1 MTSPTSQSR
10 VPKACDPCNRRK
22 VRCNGQQ
29 RCQQC
34 EHLDLHCTY
43 TENRSSR
50 SRKHA
55 LRRGTVIS
63 KYKNGSNN
71 SNSNAVPNGKTTA
84 LTPLLS
90 SPAPLAPKPSPRLPA
105 TYFESL
111 LPDYMSYVY
120 PFSPII
126 TDSEV
131 RHSIRKMDTER
142 EHAAFVYAF
151 TAVTLDLTRSSHSHW
166 HSTETISKS
175 NSNSNSPASASTP
188 ISTLI
193 TDLMRQSVES
203 QQPLVIGLRPTI
215 LRATTSI
222 FIQMCAMSL
231 GHYDLGFFYLREA
244 ISMIHMLRIND
255 KPTQSTLNLSE
266 RARRQR
272 LYWQC
277 FIHERFMSIVYF
289 SPVTLPPHSQYPE
302 DDPTVEPGIQ
312 QGWTQ
317 VIKTFC
323 MLDASFISLWIGDR
337 SQVSAEWVE
346 KKHRELGDE
355 LWEVEVSALS
365 ELQQADLVVTRQW
378 MRTLLWQMAMSNCLL
393 SSHASCPSLE
403 LEMPLRLSVQLRRFL
418 TRISQ
423 NMIRVHGASMI
434 SKLLEIVNT
443 IADVV
448 IHVPQATEEETRC
461 RIDDIVF
468 LQEIVLSFDNLQ
480 GTPKDILLDKFRLI
494 RGRFSH
500 IEVAMQLAG

>member
-1 MTSPTSQSR
+1 MTSPTGPTQSR

-34 EHLDLHCTY
+34 LHLDLLCTY
-43 TENRSSR
+43 TENRLSR
-50 SRKHA
+50 SRKHS
-55 LRRGTVIS
+55 LRRGAVIS
-63 KYKNGSNN
+63 KYKNSSNN
-71 SNSNAVPNGKTTA
+71 DTISKTT

-90 SPAPLAPKPSPRLPA
+90 PPLAPKPSPSSLSRSS

-131 RHSIRKMDTER
+131 RQSIQKMDTER
-142 EHAAFVYAF
+142 EHAAFIYAF
-151 TAVTLDLTRSSHSHW
+151 TAVTLDLTRSSHSNCA
-166 HSTETISKS
+166 K
-175 NSNSNSPASASTP
+175 PASGPTSAPNSTQ
-188 ISTLI
+188 I

-203 QQPLVIGLRPTI
+203 QQPLVIGCRPSI

-244 ISMIHMLRIND
+244 ISMIHMLRISD
-255 KPTQSTLNLSE
+255 KTAQSALSRPE

-289 SPVTLPPHSQYPE
+289 TPVTLPPHSQYPE
-302 DDPTVEPGIQ
+302 EDETVEAGIQ

-323 MLDASFISLWIGDR
+323 MLDAAFISLWIGDR

-346 KKHRELGDE
+346 GKHKELDDGV
-355 LWEVEVSALS
+355 WEVEVSALS

-418 TRISQ
+418 TKISQ
-423 NMIRVHGASMI
+423 NVIRVHGSAMI

-448 IHVPQATEEETRC
+448 IHVPQATEEEIRC

-468 LQEIVLSFDNLQ
+468 LQGIVLSFHNLQ
-480 GTPKDILLDKFRLI
+480 VMPKDILLDKFRLI
-494 RGRFSH
+494 RGRFPH
-500 IEVAMQLAG
+500 IEVAMQLAI

>member
-1 MTSPTSQSR
+1 MASAHTQSR

-34 EHLDLHCTY
+34 EHLDLLCTY
-43 TENRSSR
+43 TENRLLR
-50 SRKHA
+50 SRKHSV
-55 LRRGTVIS
+55 RRGAVIS
-63 KYKNGSNN
+63 KYKS
-71 SNSNAVPNGKTTA
+71 ADTKHTTQ
-84 LTPLLS
+84 TPHLS
-90 SPAPLAPKPSPRLPA
+90 PPAPSASLQLP
-105 TYFESL
+105 TSYYESL
-111 LPDYMSYVY
+111 LPAYMSYVY

-126 TDSEV
+126 TESEV
-131 RHSIRKMDTER
+131 RTSISKMSTER
-142 EHAAFVYAF
+142 EHAAFIYAF
-151 TAVTLDLTRSSHSHW
+151 TAVTLDLTRSSQR
-166 HSTETISKS
+166 TKS
-175 NSNSNSPASASTP
+175 SPQSASTQ
-188 ISTLI
+188 I
-193 TDLMRQSVES
+193 TELMRQSVET
-203 QQPLVIGLRPTI
+203 QQPLVIGFRPSI

-231 GHYDLGFFYLREA
+231 GHYDLGFFHLREA
-244 ISMIHMLRIND
+244 ISMIQMLRIGD
-255 KPTQSTLNLSE
+255 KTVNAGLSTAE

-277 FIHERFMSIVYF
+277 FIHERFMSIVNF

-302 DDPTVEPGIQ
+302 EDAFVGADIQ

-337 SQVSAEWVE
+337 TQVTASWVE
-346 KKHRELGDE
+346 RKHRELDDE

-365 ELQQADLVVTRQW
+365 ELQQADLVITRQW

-403 LEMPLRLSVQLRRFL
+403 LEMPLRLSSQLRQFL
-418 TRISQ
+418 TKISQ
-423 NMIRVHGASMI
+423 NTIRVHGSSMI

-448 IHVPQATEEETRC
+448 IHVPQATREETTS

-468 LQEIVLSFDNLQ
+468 MQGVVLPFNNLQ
-480 GTPKDILLDKFRLI
+480 VMSKDILLDKFRLI
-494 RGRFSH
+494 RGRFPH
-500 IEVAMQLAG
+500 IEVAMQLAV

>member
-1 MTSPTSQSR
+1 MASPTSQSR

-34 EHLDLHCTY
+34 EHLDLLCTY

-50 SRKHA
+50 SRKHS
-55 LRRGTVIS
+55 LRRGAVIS
-63 KYKNGSNN
+63 KYKSSNTL
-71 SNSNAVPNGKTTA
+71 PKTTA

-90 SPAPLAPKPSPRLPA
+90 PPLAPTASCQLPA
-105 TYFESL
+105 SYFESL
-111 LPDYMSYVY
+111 LPDYMTYVY

-126 TDSEV
+126 TDAEV
-131 RHSIRKMDTER
+131 RLSIQKMDSEK
-142 EHAAFVYAF
+142 EHAAFIYAF
-151 TAVTLDLTRSSHSHW
+151 TAVTLDLTRSSHSATTNPNNAPT
-166 HSTETISKS
+166 STQ
-175 NSNSNSPASASTP
+175 
-188 ISTLI
+188 I
-193 TDLMRQSVES
+193 TDLMRQSVET
-203 QQPLVIGLRPTI
+203 QQPLVIGFRPSI

-244 ISMIHMLRIND
+244 ISMIQILRICD
-255 KPTQSTLNLSE
+255 QTVQAGLNIAE

-289 SPVTLPPHSQYPE
+289 SPVTLPPHTQYPE
-302 DDPTVEPGIQ
+302 EDTTTASMSTGIQ

-337 SQVSAEWVE
+337 SQVTASWVE
-346 KKHRELGDE
+346 RKHRELDDE

-365 ELQQADLVVTRQW
+365 ELQQADLVITRQW

-403 LEMPLRLSVQLRRFL
+403 LDMPLRLSSQLRQFL
-418 TRISQ
+418 TKISQ
-423 NMIRVHGASMI
+423 NMIRVHGSSMI

-448 IHVPQATEEETRC
+448 IHVPQATTEETTS

-468 LQEIVLSFDNLQ
+468 MQGVVLSFHHLQ
-480 GTPKDILLDKFRLI
+480 VMSKDILLDKFRLI
-494 RGRFSH
+494 RGRFPH
-500 IEVAMQLAG
+500 IEVAMQLAV

>member
-1 MTSPTSQSR
+1 MASEHTQPR

-34 EHLDLHCTY
+34 EHLDLLCTY
-43 TENRSSR
+43 TENRLLR
-50 SRKHA
+50 SRKNV
-55 LRRGTVIS
+55 RRGAVIS
-63 KYKNGSNN
+63 KYKS
-71 SNSNAVPNGKTTA
+71 ADTKPTT
-84 LTPLLS
+84 LTPHLS
-90 SPAPLAPKPSPRLPA
+90 TPAPPALLQLP
-105 TYFESL
+105 TSYYESL
-111 LPDYMSYVY
+111 LPAYMSYVY

-126 TDSEV
+126 TESEV
-131 RHSIRKMDTER
+131 RTSISKMSTER
-142 EHAAFVYAF
+142 EHAAFIYAF
-151 TAVTLDLTRSSHSHW
+151 TAVTLDLTRSSQTTK
-166 HSTETISKS
+166 STPQS
-175 NSNSNSPASASTP
+175 ASAQVTE
-188 ISTLI
+188 
-193 TDLMRQSVES
+193 LMRQSVET
-203 QQPLVIGLRPTI
+203 QQPLVIGFRPSI

-231 GHYDLGFFYLREA
+231 GHYDLGFFHLREA
-244 ISMIHMLRIND
+244 ISMIQMLRIGD
-255 KPTQSTLNLSE
+255 KTVNAGLSTAE

-277 FIHERFMSIVYF
+277 FIHERFMSIVNF

-302 DDPTVEPGIQ
+302 EDTFVGADIQ

-337 SQVSAEWVE
+337 TQVTASWVE
-346 KKHRELGDE
+346 RKHRELDDE

-365 ELQQADLVVTRQW
+365 ELQQADLVITRQW

-403 LEMPLRLSVQLRRFL
+403 LEMPLRLSSQLRQFL
-418 TRISQ
+418 TKISE
-423 NMIRVHGASMI
+423 NTIRVHGSSMI

-448 IHVPQATEEETRC
+448 IHVPQATREETTS

-468 LQEIVLSFDNLQ
+468 MQGVVLPFNNLQ
-480 GTPKDILLDKFRLI
+480 VMSKDILLDKFRLI
-494 RGRFSH
+494 RGRFPH
-500 IEVAMQLAG
+500 IEVAMQLAV

>member
-1 MTSPTSQSR
+1 MASPTSHR

-34 EHLDLHCTY
+34 EHLDLLCTY
-43 TENRSSR
+43 TENRSLR
-50 SRKHA
+50 SRKHS
-55 LRRGTVIS
+55 LRRGAVIS
-63 KYKNGSNN
+63 KYKNNTKAN
-71 SNSNAVPNGKTTA
+71 A
-84 LTPLLS
+84 LTPLL
-90 SPAPLAPKPSPRLPA
+90 PPLAPTASLQLP
-105 TYFESL
+105 TSYFESL
-111 LPDYMSYVY
+111 IPAYMTYVY

-126 TDSEV
+126 TDEEV
-131 RHSIRKMDTER
+131 HISMTKMNER
-142 EHAAFVYAF
+142 EHAAFIYAF
-151 TAVTLDLTRSSHSHW
+151 TAVTLDITRSSQPTKS
-166 HSTETISKS
+166 STS
-175 NSNSNSPASASTP
+175 SASTQ
-188 ISTLI
+188 I
-193 TDLMRQSVES
+193 TDLMRQSVET
-203 QQPLVIGLRPTI
+203 QQPLLIGFRPSI

-244 ISMIHMLRIND
+244 ISMIQMLRIND
-255 KPTQSTLNLSE
+255 KTVNAGLSTTE

-277 FIHERFMSIVYF
+277 FIHERFMSIVNF
-289 SPVTLPPHSQYPE
+289 SPVTLPPHTQYPE
-302 DDPTVEPGIQ
+302 EDEFVGAEIQ

-337 SQVSAEWVE
+337 TQVTASWVE
-346 KKHRELGDE
+346 RKHRELDDA

-365 ELQQADLVVTRQW
+365 ELQQADLVITRQW

-403 LEMPLRLSVQLRRFL
+403 LEMPLRLSSQLRQFL
-418 TRISQ
+418 TKISQ
-423 NMIRVHGASMI
+423 NTIRVHGSSMI

-448 IHVPQATEEETRC
+448 IHVPQATREETTS

-468 LQEIVLSFDNLQ
+468 MQGVVLSFHNLQ
-480 GTPKDILLDKFRLI
+480 VMPKDILLDKFRLI
-494 RGRFSH
+494 RGRFPH
-500 IEVAMQLAG
+500 IEVAMQLAV